1 MNINKYIAQAGI
13 ASRRGADEIIKEGR
27 VRINEKIAIPI
38 HKVGPKDRVF
48 VDNKEI
54 KPVNKQVYLAFNKP
68 VGVICT
74 TDKESPNNIIDH
86 IKYPMRIF
94 PIGRLD
100 VNSSGLILLTND
112 GDLAQEVMKAKTIEK
127 EYVVSVDK
135 EIDEAM
141 MIGLSNGTV
150 VIDGYPVLPAKVEQ
164 LSPRSFKIVIV
175 EGRNRQIRRMCE
187 AFRVN
192 VTKLERV
199 RIGQIELKGIKVS
212 KYIEIPPEKI
222 KKLLTNK

>member
-1 MNINKYIAQAGI
+1 MAQAGI
-13 ASRRGADEIIKEGR
+13 ASRRGADLIIKEGR

-54 KPVNKQVYLAFNKP
+54 KPVNKLVYIAFNKP

-112 GDLAQEVMKAKTIEK
+112 GDLAQDVMKAKTIEK
-127 EYVVSVDK
+127 EYIVNVDK

-141 MIGLSNGTV
+141 MLGLSNGTV
-150 VIDGYPVLPAKVEQ
+150 VIDGYPVLPAKVEK
-164 LSPRSFKIVIV
+164 LTDRSFKIVIV

-212 KYIEIPPEKI
+212 KYVEIDPKNI

>member
-38 HKVGPKDRVF
+38 HKVGPDDRVF

-54 KPVNKQVYLAFNKP
+54 RPVNKLVYIAFNKP

-127 EYVVSVDK
+127 EYIVSVDK

-150 VIDGYPVLPAKVEQ
+150 VIDGYPVLPAKVEK
-164 LSPRSFKIVIV
+164 LTDRSFKIVIV

-212 KYIEIPPEKI
+212 KYIEIDPKDI

>member
-54 KPVNKQVYLAFNKP
+54 KPVNKLVYLAFNKP

-127 EYVVSVDK
+127 EYIVSVDK

-150 VIDGYPVLPAKVEQ
+150 VIDGYPVLPAKVEK
-164 LSPRSFKIVIV
+164 LTDRSFRIVIV

-212 KYIEIPPEKI
+212 KYIELPPENI

>member
-54 KPVNKQVYLAFNKP
+54 KPVNKLVYIAFNKP

-112 GDLAQEVMKAKTIEK
+112 GDLAQFVMKAKTIEK
-127 EYVVSVDK
+127 EYIVNVDK

-141 MIGLSNGTV
+141 ITGLSNGTV
-150 VIDGYPVLPAKVEQ
+150 VIDGYPVLPAKVEK
-164 LSPRSFKIVIV
+164 LTDRSFRIVIV

-212 KYIEIPPEKI
+212 KYIEISPEKI